1 MSNNAEQDNED
12 RERQRGERPVP
23 RKERLESSQEE
34 PAYILRSA
42 SELSDVNQLV
52 LDAVLDSMHANLY
65 VTDPQTDKILFM
77 NRAMKEE
84 YGLESPEGSVCWQV
98 LQNGLAERCSFCP
111 IDVLSQSDQQ
121 AMVMQWEE
129 DSPVTGRLY
138 RNYDSLVTWIDGS
151 IVHLQQSV
159 DITELKTARIDELTG
174 LFTRRFGKDR
184 LREAMDR
191 ATDKGE
197 SISVCLFDINDL
209 KCVNDAYGHA
219 EGDRFIRPV
228 ALAVRREFAAS
239 DFGFRLSGDEL
250 VAVFHRDTDWV
261 NKAMER
267 VSESLAQEDKGFDH
281 PYDRAFSFG
290 IVEVA
295 PGCESDARD
304 VLDLADLRMYD
315 QKRSYHIARNEQRSH
330 GIAAGA
336 AGAAAGRNAIVP
348 PSTFD
353 YDKDRLYD
361 ALVESTDDYLY
372 VCNMKT
378 GVFRYPTAMVEE
390 FGLPGEVIENAAAV
404 WGAHVHEDDR
414 AAFLESNQEIT
425 DGRTTRHCIEY
436 RALNR
441 RGEWVWLR
449 CRGRLV
455 LDAVGE
461 PSLFAGFITNLG
473 KKNNVDRATGLFNKF
488 EFKDVAVHALE
499 THPDDE
505 AAFMILGID
514 DFRHVNDRYDRV
526 FGDAVIRLVAQRIQ
540 AALPS
545 CASAYRLDGDEFAVF
560 LRGAGVE
567 EIHDMYK
574 RLHAVFSHQQEYD
587 GRKFYCT
594 LSAGYARYPENAI
607 TYEDLIKRATYAL
620 EYAKAHGKNRCVAFS
635 DDIMKGRTRALE
647 LMELLRDSV
656 EHGFEG
662 FSLAYQ
668 PQIDAATGRV
678 GGAEALARWTCPE
691 YGNVPPDEFI
701 PLLENSGLI
710 VPVGVWVLN
719 QAVQTCKRWSAV
731 LPNFVMDVN
740 LSYRQVEEGTFV
752 DCVRAALRA
761 ADLPPNNLVIEM
773 TESYFS
779 LDDQETGSLFSELRA
794 LGVRVAMDDFGT
806 GYSTLG
812 ILKNV
817 PADIVKID
825 RTFVRDVHASTFDAT
840 FIRFIVALC
849 HDVNINVCLEGVE
862 TDEEYAAVSDM
873 GIDSIQ
879 GFLFGRPQT
888 AEDFERLYLCED
900 GEGSAQ

>member
-1 MSNNAEQDNED
+1 MPGLTGTQTVVDAYCGTGTIGLVAAKSGAARVIGVDNVASAVRDARQNARHNGVANAEFVAADAGDFMCALAAQKSGCTPAPAADTGDAPAPSPAADAASAKALAPDADAASTPTPAPPAPAIPASDLVLFMDPPRAGASEAFLDAVCALAPERIVYISCNPDNAGARRGVPGSDRVRGARRAARGHVPPYVPYRIHRAYRTRQVEGGLRMSNNAEQDNED

-219 EGDRFIRPV
+219 EGDRFIRAV

-574 RLHAVFSHQQEYD
+574 SAARRVLA
-587 GRKFYCT
+587 
-594 LSAGYARYPENAI
+594 SAGIRRAQVLLHPVGRLRAI
-607 TYEDLIKRATYAL
+607 PR
-620 EYAKAHGKNRCVAFS
+620 
-635 DDIMKGRTRALE
+635 RTR
-647 LMELLRDSV
+647 S
-656 EHGFEG
+656 
-662 FSLAYQ
+662 
-668 PQIDAATGRV
+668 PTK
-678 GGAEALARWTCPE
+678 T
-691 YGNVPPDEFI
+691 
-701 PLLENSGLI
+701 
-710 VPVGVWVLN
+710 
-719 QAVQTCKRWSAV
+719 
-731 LPNFVMDVN
+731 
-740 LSYRQVEEGTFV
+740 
-752 DCVRAALRA
+752 
-761 ADLPPNNLVIEM
+761 
-773 TESYFS
+773 
-779 LDDQETGSLFSELRA
+779 
-794 LGVRVAMDDFGT
+794 
-806 GYSTLG
+806 
-812 ILKNV
+812 
-817 PADIVKID
+817 
-825 RTFVRDVHASTFDAT
+825 
-840 FIRFIVALC
+840 
-849 HDVNINVCLEGVE
+849 
-862 TDEEYAAVSDM
+862 
-873 GIDSIQ
+873 
-879 GFLFGRPQT
+879 
-888 AEDFERLYLCED
+888 
-900 GEGSAQ
+900 

>member
-1 MSNNAEQDNED
+1 MSNNDERDNEGGE
-12 RERQRGERPVP
+12 ERHDERPETF
-23 RKERLESSQEE
+23 REE

-84 YGLESPEGSVCWQV
+84 YGLESPEGSVCWRV

-111 IDVLSQSDQQ
+111 IDVLSQSGQQ
-121 AMVMQWEE
+121 SMVMQWEE

-138 RNYDSLVTWIDGS
+138 RNYDSLVTWLDGS
-151 IVHLQQSV
+151 TVHLQQSV

-191 ATDKGE
+191 ATAKGE

-219 EGDRFIRPV
+219 EGDRFIRAV
-228 ALAVRREFAAS
+228 ALAVRREFAVS

-250 VAVFHRDTDWV
+250 VAVFHRDAGQV
-261 NKAMER
+261 NEAMDR

-290 IVEVA
+290 IVEVV
-295 PGCESDARD
+295 PGCGSDARD
-304 VLDLADLRMYD
+304 VLDLADVRMYD

-336 AGAAAGRNAIVP
+336 ADAAAGRNAIVP
-348 PSTFD
+348 RSTFD

-455 LDAVGE
+455 QDAVGN
-461 PSLFAGFITNLG
+461 PACS
-473 KKNNVDRATGLFNKF
+473 RASS
-488 EFKDVAVHALE
+488 
-499 THPDDE
+499 P
-505 AAFMILGID
+505 IW
-514 DFRHVNDRYDRV
+514 
-526 FGDAVIRLVAQRIQ
+526 
-540 AALPS
+540 
-545 CASAYRLDGDEFAVF
+545 
-560 LRGAGVE
+560 
-567 EIHDMYK
+567 
-574 RLHAVFSHQQEYD
+574 
-587 GRKFYCT
+587 
-594 LSAGYARYPENAI
+594 ARRTTWIARPACS
-607 TYEDLIKRATYAL
+607 T
-620 EYAKAHGKNRCVAFS
+620 S
-635 DDIMKGRTRALE
+635 SSSRTRPS
-647 LMELLRDSV
+647 M
-656 EHGFEG
+656 
-662 FSLAYQ
+662 
-668 PQIDAATGRV
+668 
-678 GGAEALARWTCPE
+678 RW
-691 YGNVPPDEFI
+691 
-701 PLLENSGLI
+701 
-710 VPVGVWVLN
+710 
-719 QAVQTCKRWSAV
+719 R
-731 LPNFVMDVN
+731 
-740 LSYRQVEEGTFV
+740 
-752 DCVRAALRA
+752 
-761 ADLPPNNLVIEM
+761 
-773 TESYFS
+773 
-779 LDDQETGSLFSELRA
+779 
-794 LGVRVAMDDFGT
+794 
-806 GYSTLG
+806 
-812 ILKNV
+812 
-817 PADIVKID
+817 
-825 RTFVRDVHASTFDAT
+825 RTRTT
-840 FIRFIVALC
+840 
-849 HDVNINVCLEGVE
+849 
-862 TDEEYAAVSDM
+862 
-873 GIDSIQ
+873 
-879 GFLFGRPQT
+879 RP
-888 AEDFERLYLCED
+888 R
-900 GEGSAQ
+900 S

>member
-1 MSNNAEQDNED
+1 MSNNDERDNEGGEARHD
-12 RERQRGERPVP
+12 ERPETF
-23 RKERLESSQEE
+23 REE

-42 SELSDVNQLV
+42 SEPSDVNQLV

-84 YGLESPEGSVCWQV
+84 YGLESPEGSVCWRV

-111 IDVLSQSDQQ
+111 IDVLSQSGQQ
-121 AMVMQWEE
+121 SMVMQWEE

-138 RNYDSLVTWIDGS
+138 RNYDSLVTWLDGS
-151 IVHLQQSV
+151 TVHLQQSV

-191 ATDKGE
+191 ATAKGE

-219 EGDRFIRPV
+219 EGDRFIRAV
-228 ALAVRREFAAS
+228 ALAVRREFAVS

-250 VAVFHRDTDWV
+250 VAVFHRDAGQV
-261 NKAMER
+261 NEAMER

-290 IVEVA
+290 IVEVV
-295 PGCESDARD
+295 PGCGSDARD
-304 VLDLADLRMYD
+304 VLDLADVRMYD

-336 AGAAAGRNAIVP
+336 ADAAAGRNAIVP
-348 PSTFD
+348 RSTFD

-455 LDAVGE
+455 QDAVGE

-505 AAFMILGID
+505 ATFMILGID

-560 LRGAGVE
+560 LRGAGAE

-574 RLHAVFSHQQEYD
+574 RLHATFSHQQEYD

-594 LSAGYARYPENAI
+594 LSAGFARYPENAT
-607 TYEDLIKRATYAL
+607 TYEDLVKRATYAL
-620 EYAKAHGKNRCVAFS
+620 EHAKAHGKNRCVAFS

-701 PLLENSGLI
+701 PLLESSGLI

-731 LPNFVMDVN
+731 LPGFVMDVN
-740 LSYRQVEEGTFV
+740 LSYRQVEDGTFV
-752 DCVRAALRA
+752 DCVRAALHA
-761 ADLPPNNLVIEM
+761 ADLSPKNLVIEM

-779 LDDQETGSLFSELRA
+779 LDDQETSSLFSELRA

-888 AEDFERLYLCED
+888 AEGFERLYLSKG
-900 GEGSAQ
+900 GEGAVQ

>member
-1 MSNNAEQDNED
+1 MSNNDERDNEGGEARHD
-12 RERQRGERPVP
+12 ERPETF
-23 RKERLESSQEE
+23 REE

-42 SELSDVNQLV
+42 SEPSDVNQLV

-84 YGLESPEGSVCWQV
+84 YGLESPEGSVCWRV

-111 IDVLSQSDQQ
+111 IDVLSQSGQQ
-121 AMVMQWEE
+121 SMVMQWEE

-138 RNYDSLVTWIDGS
+138 RNYDSLVTWLDGS
-151 IVHLQQSV
+151 TVHLQQSV

-191 ATDKGE
+191 ATAKGE

-219 EGDRFIRPV
+219 EGDRFIRAV
-228 ALAVRREFAAS
+228 ALAVRREFAVS

-250 VAVFHRDTDWV
+250 VAVFHRDASQV
-261 NKAMER
+261 NEAMER

-290 IVEVA
+290 IVEVV
-295 PGCESDARD
+295 PGCGSDARD
-304 VLDLADLRMYD
+304 VLDLADVRMYD

-336 AGAAAGRNAIVP
+336 ADAAAGRNAIVP
-348 PSTFD
+348 RSTFD

-455 LDAVGE
+455 QDAVGE

-505 AAFMILGID
+505 ATFMILGID

-560 LRGAGVE
+560 LRGAGAE

-574 RLHAVFSHQQEYD
+574 RLHATFSHQQEYD

-594 LSAGYARYPENAI
+594 LSAGFARYPENAT
-607 TYEDLIKRATYAL
+607 TYEDLVKRATYAL
-620 EYAKAHGKNRCVAFS
+620 EHAKAHGKNRCVAFS

-701 PLLENSGLI
+701 PLLESSGLI

-731 LPNFVMDVN
+731 LPGFVMDVN
-740 LSYRQVEEGTFV
+740 LSYRQVEDGTFV
-752 DCVRAALRA
+752 DCVRAALHA
-761 ADLPPNNLVIEM
+761 ADLSPKNLVIEM

-779 LDDQETGSLFSELRA
+779 LDDQETSSLFSELRA

-888 AEDFERLYLCED
+888 AEGFERLYLSKG
-900 GEGSAQ
+900 GEGAVQ

>member
-1 MSNNAEQDNED
+1 MSNNDERDNEGGEARHD
-12 RERQRGERPVP
+12 ERPETF
-23 RKERLESSQEE
+23 REE

-42 SELSDVNQLV
+42 SEPSDVNQLV

-84 YGLESPEGSVCWQV
+84 YGLESPEGSVCWRV

-111 IDVLSQSDQQ
+111 IDVLSQSGQQ
-121 AMVMQWEE
+121 SMVMQWEE

-138 RNYDSLVTWIDGS
+138 RNYDSLVTWLDGS
-151 IVHLQQSV
+151 TVHLQQSV

-191 ATDKGE
+191 ATAKGE

-219 EGDRFIRPV
+219 EGDRFIRAV
-228 ALAVRREFAAS
+228 ALAVRREFAVS

-250 VAVFHRDTDWV
+250 VAVFHRDASQV
-261 NKAMER
+261 NEAMER

-290 IVEVA
+290 IVEVV
-295 PGCESDARD
+295 PGCGSDARD
-304 VLDLADLRMYD
+304 VLDLADVRMYD

-336 AGAAAGRNAIVP
+336 ADAAAGRNAIVP
-348 PSTFD
+348 RSTFD

>member
-1 MSNNAEQDNED
+1 MSNNDERDNEGGEARHD
-12 RERQRGERPVP
+12 ERPETF
-23 RKERLESSQEE
+23 REE

-42 SELSDVNQLV
+42 SEPSDVNQLV

-84 YGLESPEGSVCWQV
+84 YGLESPEGSVCWRV

-111 IDVLSQSDQQ
+111 IDVLSQSGQQ
-121 AMVMQWEE
+121 SMVMQWEE

-138 RNYDSLVTWIDGS
+138 RNYDSLVTWLDGS
-151 IVHLQQSV
+151 TVHLQQSV

-191 ATDKGE
+191 ATAKGE

-219 EGDRFIRPV
+219 EGDRFIRAV
-228 ALAVRREFAAS
+228 ALAVRREFAVS

-250 VAVFHRDTDWV
+250 VAVFHRDASQV
-261 NKAMER
+261 NEAMER

-290 IVEVA
+290 IVEVV
-295 PGCESDARD
+295 PGCGSDARD
-304 VLDLADLRMYD
+304 VLDLADVRMYD

-336 AGAAAGRNAIVP
+336 ADAAAGRNAIVP
-348 PSTFD
+348 RSTFD

-455 LDAVGE
+455 QDAVGE

-488 EFKDVAVHALE
+488 EFKDTAVHALE

-505 AAFMILGID
+505 ATFMILGID

-560 LRGAGVE
+560 LRGAGAE

-574 RLHAVFSHQQEYD
+574 RLHATFSHQQEYD

-594 LSAGYARYPENAI
+594 LSAGFARYPENAT
-607 TYEDLIKRATYAL
+607 TYEDLVKRATYAL
-620 EYAKAHGKNRCVAFS
+620 EHAKAHGKNRCVAFS

-888 AEDFERLYLCED
+888 AEGFERLYLSKG
-900 GEGSAQ
+900 GEGAVQ

>member
-1 MSNNAEQDNED
+1 MCTKTT
-12 RERQRGERPVP
+12 VP
-23 RKERLESSQEE
+23 RS
-34 PAYILRSA
+34 
-42 SELSDVNQLV
+42 
-52 LDAVLDSMHANLY
+52 
-65 VTDPQTDKILFM
+65 
-77 NRAMKEE
+77 
-84 YGLESPEGSVCWQV
+84 
-98 LQNGLAERCSFCP
+98 
-111 IDVLSQSDQQ
+111 
-121 AMVMQWEE
+121 
-129 DSPVTGRLY
+129 
-138 RNYDSLVTWIDGS
+138 
-151 IVHLQQSV
+151 
-159 DITELKTARIDELTG
+159 
-174 LFTRRFGKDR
+174 
-184 LREAMDR
+184 
-191 ATDKGE
+191 
-197 SISVCLFDINDL
+197 
-209 KCVNDAYGHA
+209 
-219 EGDRFIRPV
+219 
-228 ALAVRREFAAS
+228 
-239 DFGFRLSGDEL
+239 
-250 VAVFHRDTDWV
+250 
-261 NKAMER
+261 
-267 VSESLAQEDKGFDH
+267 
-281 PYDRAFSFG
+281 
-290 IVEVA
+290 
-295 PGCESDARD
+295 
-304 VLDLADLRMYD
+304 
-315 QKRSYHIARNEQRSH
+315 
-330 GIAAGA
+330 
-336 AGAAAGRNAIVP
+336 
-348 PSTFD
+348 
-353 YDKDRLYD
+353 
-361 ALVESTDDYLY
+361 
-372 VCNMKT
+372 
-378 GVFRYPTAMVEE
+378 
-390 FGLPGEVIENAAAV
+390 
-404 WGAHVHEDDR
+404 
-414 AAFLESNQEIT
+414 LESNQEIT

-455 LDAVGE
+455 QDAVGE

-488 EFKDVAVHALE
+488 EFKDTAVHALE

-505 AAFMILGID
+505 ATFMILGID

-560 LRGAGVE
+560 LRGAGAE

-574 RLHAVFSHQQEYD
+574 RLHATFSHQQEYD

-594 LSAGYARYPENAI
+594 LSAGFARYPENAT
-607 TYEDLIKRATYAL
+607 TYEDLVKRATYAL
-620 EYAKAHGKNRCVAFS
+620 EHAKAHGKNRCVAFS

-701 PLLENSGLI
+701 PLLESSGLI

-731 LPNFVMDVN
+731 LPGFVMDVN
-740 LSYRQVEEGTFV
+740 LSYRQVEDGTFV
-752 DCVRAALRA
+752 DCVRAALHA
-761 ADLPPNNLVIEM
+761 ADLSPKNLVIEM

-779 LDDQETGSLFSELRA
+779 LDDQETSSLFSELRA

-888 AEDFERLYLCED
+888 AEGFERLYLSKG
-900 GEGSAQ
+900 GEGAVQ

>member
-1 MSNNAEQDNED
+1 MSNNDERDNEGGE
-12 RERQRGERPVP
+12 ERHDERPETF
-23 RKERLESSQEE
+23 REE

-84 YGLESPEGSVCWQV
+84 YGLESPEGSVCWRV

-111 IDVLSQSDQQ
+111 IDVLSQSGQQ
-121 AMVMQWEE
+121 SMVMQWEE

-138 RNYDSLVTWIDGS
+138 RNYDSLVTWLDGS
-151 IVHLQQSV
+151 TVHLQQSV

-191 ATDKGE
+191 ATAKGE

-219 EGDRFIRPV
+219 EGDRFIRAV
-228 ALAVRREFAAS
+228 ALAVRREFAVS

-250 VAVFHRDTDWV
+250 VAVFHRDAGQV
-261 NKAMER
+261 NEAMDR

-290 IVEVA
+290 IVEVV
-295 PGCESDARD
+295 PGCGSDARD
-304 VLDLADLRMYD
+304 VLDLADVRMYD

-336 AGAAAGRNAIVP
+336 ADAAAGRNAIVP
-348 PSTFD
+348 RSTFD

-455 LDAVGE
+455 QDAVGE

-488 EFKDVAVHALE
+488 EFKDTAVHALE

-505 AAFMILGID
+505 ATFMILGID

-560 LRGAGVE
+560 LRGAGAE

-574 RLHAVFSHQQEYD
+574 RLHATFSHQQEYD

-594 LSAGYARYPENAI
+594 LSAGFARYPENAT
-607 TYEDLIKRATYAL
+607 TYEDLVKRATYAL
-620 EYAKAHGKNRCVAFS
+620 EHAKAHGKNRCVAFS

-691 YGNVPPDEFI
+691 YGNVPLDEFI
-701 PLLENSGLI
+701 PLLESSGLI

>member
-1 MSNNAEQDNED
+1 MSNNDERDNEGGE
-12 RERQRGERPVP
+12 ERHDERPETF
-23 RKERLESSQEE
+23 REE

-84 YGLESPEGSVCWQV
+84 YGLESPEGSVCWRV

-111 IDVLSQSDQQ
+111 IDVLSQSGQQ
-121 AMVMQWEE
+121 SMVMQWEE

-138 RNYDSLVTWIDGS
+138 RNYDSLVTWLDGS
-151 IVHLQQSV
+151 TVHLQQSV

-191 ATDKGE
+191 ATAKGE

-219 EGDRFIRPV
+219 EGDRFIRAV
-228 ALAVRREFAAS
+228 ALAVRREFAVS

-250 VAVFHRDTDWV
+250 VAVFHRDASQV
-261 NKAMER
+261 NEAMER

-290 IVEVA
+290 IVEVV
-295 PGCESDARD
+295 PGCGSDARD
-304 VLDLADLRMYD
+304 VLDLADVRMYD

-336 AGAAAGRNAIVP
+336 ADAAAGRNAIVP
-348 PSTFD
+348 RSTFD

-455 LDAVGE
+455 QDAVGE

-488 EFKDVAVHALE
+488 EFKDTAVHALE

-505 AAFMILGID
+505 ATFMILGID

-560 LRGAGVE
+560 LRGAGAE

-574 RLHAVFSHQQEYD
+574 RLHATFSHQQEYD

-594 LSAGYARYPENAI
+594 LSAGFARYPENAT
-607 TYEDLIKRATYAL
+607 TYEDLVKRATYAL
-620 EYAKAHGKNRCVAFS
+620 EHAKAHGKNRCVAFS

-701 PLLENSGLI
+701 PLLESSGLI

-731 LPNFVMDVN
+731 LPGFVMDVN
-740 LSYRQVEEGTFV
+740 LSYRQVEDGTFV
-752 DCVRAALRA
+752 DCVRAALHA
-761 ADLPPNNLVIEM
+761 ADLSPKNLVIEM

-779 LDDQETGSLFSELRA
+779 LDDQETSSLFSELRA

-888 AEDFERLYLCED
+888 AEGFERLYLSKG
-900 GEGSAQ
+900 GEGAVQ